1 MLGVRSRKSP
11 SSGGDFLD
19 LTPIRHGTVNASIYG
34 GVKVM
39 IRALF
44 KLVLVVVIIAAGAA
58 FFLGYRFADNGVE
71 TPVSAQPS
79 APAVD
84 TQRAREAG
92 AKVGEAVATG
102 AVQAQQALNEGSLTA
117 KIKSKMALDDTVK
130 ALSID
135 VDTRGTE
142 VTLSGSVNS
151 TAERDRAIQL
161 ARETAGVTRVHDRLQ
176 IR

>member
-1 MLGVRSRKSP
+1 
-11 SSGGDFLD
+11 
-19 LTPIRHGTVNASIYG
+19 
-34 GVKVM
+34 M

-44 KLVLVVVIIAAGAA
+44 KLVLVVVILAAGAA

-135 VDTRGTE
+135 VDTRDTE

-151 TAERDRAIQL
+151 PAERDRAIQL
-161 ARETAGVTRVHDRLQ
+161 ARETAGVTRVHDRLR

>member
-1 MLGVRSRKSP
+1 
-11 SSGGDFLD
+11 
-19 LTPIRHGTVNASIYG
+19 
-34 GVKVM
+34 M

-58 FFLGYRFADNGVE
+58 FFLGYRLADHGVE

-102 AVQAQQALNEGSLTA
+102 AVQAQQVLNEGSLTA

-130 ALSID
+130 ALAVD
-135 VDTRGTE
+135 VDTNGTE

-151 TAERDRAIQL
+151 SAERDRAIQL
-161 ARETAGVTRVHDRLQ
+161 ARETAGVTRVHDRLR

>member
-1 MLGVRSRKSP
+1 
-11 SSGGDFLD
+11 
-19 LTPIRHGTVNASIYG
+19 
-34 GVKVM
+34 M

-44 KLVLVVVIIAAGAA
+44 KLVLVVVIVAAGAA
-58 FFLGYRFADNGVE
+58 FFLGYRLADNGVE
-71 TPVSAQPS
+71 APVSAQPS

-102 AVQAQQALNEGSLTA
+102 AVQAQQVLNEGSVTA

-135 VDTRGTE
+135 IDTSGTE
-142 VTLSGSVNS
+142 VTLSGTVNS
-151 TAERDRAIQL
+151 AAEKAKALQL
-161 ARETAGVTRVHDRLQ
+161 ARETAGVTAVHDKLVVR
-176 IR
+176 